1 METGTESGYAH
12 SDYAASLAEFG
23 RPRRLPRSGGWILE
37 RSIPGYSEGDAAG
50 CYPLFSCLDWSQLR
64 ADLDD
69 LRGELVSVALVTDP
83 FGDYEVE
90 YLKECFVDL
99 VVPFKQHFV
108 TDLSRAPESFV
119 GAHHL
124 RNVRRALR
132 AVTIE
137 ECRNPSDFIGDWVA
151 LYNVL
156 IEKHGITGLAA
167 FSRQSFTKQLN
178 VPGMVALRAVSAGQT
193 VGMVLWYVKNEV
205 AYYHLGA
212 YSDPGYELRASFALF
227 KYSIEYFAQRGL
239 SWLNLGGG
247 AGAETASESGLTR
260 FKAGWATGVR
270 TAYFCG
276 RILDRQRYDEIV
288 KATNIPPTRYF
299 PAYRLG
305 EFR

>member
-1 METGTESGYAH
+1 VETGTESGYAH

-37 RSIPGYSEGDAAG
+37 RDIPGHSERDATG
-50 CYPLFSCLDWSQLR
+50 CYPLFACLDWSQLR

-69 LRGELVSVALVTDP
+69 LRDELVSVVLVADP

-90 YLKECFVDL
+90 YLKDCFVDL

-108 TDLSRAPESFV
+108 TDLSRAPESFL
-119 GAHHL
+119 GTNHL

-132 AVTIE
+132 EVTVE
-137 ECRNPSDFIGDWVA
+137 QCTNPLDFIGEWTA

-167 FSRQSFTKQLN
+167 FSRQSFVKQLS
-178 VPGMVALRAVSAGQT
+178 VPGLVALRAVRDGAT
-193 VGMVLWYVKNEV
+193 VGMVLWYVQSEV

-212 YSDPGYELRASFALF
+212 YSDLGYELRASFALF
-227 KYSIEYFAQRGL
+227 NYSIEYFAQRGL
-239 SWLNLGGG
+239 AWLCLGGA
-247 AGAETASESGLTR
+247 AGAKGGAVSGLSR
-260 FKAGWATGVR
+260 FKEGWATGVR
-270 TAYFCG
+270 QAYFCG
-276 RILDRQRYDEIV
+276 RIFDRESYERIL
-288 KATNIPPTRYF
+288 KAKNIPPTEYF

-305 EFR
+305 EFS